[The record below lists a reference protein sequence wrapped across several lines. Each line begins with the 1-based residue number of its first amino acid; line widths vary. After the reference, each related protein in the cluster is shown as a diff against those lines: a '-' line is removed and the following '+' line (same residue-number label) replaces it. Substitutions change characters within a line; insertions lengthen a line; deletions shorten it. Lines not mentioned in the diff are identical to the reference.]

1 MRQILLVIGLIVL
14 GASSAAALDLTPSQT
29 EGPYYPRQKP
39 AETDSD
45 LTRVGAG
52 PVAKGDVMALA
63 GKVVDPTGVAIAG
76 ARVEIWQTDHQGIY
90 LHPGDGRVAQRD
102 KNFQSYGETRTGE
115 DGGFNFRT
123 IVPALYPGRSRH
135 IHAKITP
142 PGGTTLTTQFY
153 FKGDASLS
161 GDGIARRLGKALAG
175 VTLDPKRSGDN
186 KDAPLDATVTVVVAR
201 KAQ

>member
-1 MRQILLVIGLIVL
+1 MRHIWLVIGLVL
-14 GASSAAALDLTPSQT
+14 FGATAAAALDLTPSQT

-45 LTRVGAG
+45 LTRVGGG
-52 PVAKGDVMALA
+52 PVAKGDVLVLT
-63 GKVVDPTGVAIAG
+63 GKVVDPAGAAIAG

-102 KNFQSYGETRTGE
+102 KNFQSYGETRSAA
-115 DGGFNFRT
+115 DGGFTFRT

-142 PGGTTLTTQFY
+142 TGGATLTTQFY
-153 FKGDASLS
+153 FKGDPGLA

-175 VTLDPKRSGDN
+175 VTLDPKRAGDG
-186 KDAPLDATVTVVVAR
+186 KDVPLDASVTVVVAR
-201 KAQ
+201 K